1 MSNFH
6 FCVFLKICRTLHQV
20 CGKNIKKEKEKK
32 EAKPFRY
39 IIRSSNWGERERERE
54 RERTSDG
61 SIVAVVLKNLSKNDP
76 STENNKSPKWK
87 GKLSLYNDG
96 FNKIESN
103 H

>member
-1 MSNFH
+1 MLRATPSMW
-6 FCVFLKICRTLHQV
+6 KEYSKT
-20 CGKNIKKEKEKK
+20 KK
-32 EAKPFRY
+32 RQNHLGT
-39 IIRSSNWGERERERE
+39 SSDHPIGERE

>member
-1 MSNFH
+1 M
-6 FCVFLKICRTLHQV
+6 
-20 CGKNIKKEKEKK
+20 KKK
-32 EAKPFRY
+32 RQNHLGT
-39 IIRSSNWGERERERE
+39 SSDHPTGERERERE

>member
-20 CGKNIKKEKEKK
+20 CGKNIKKKK
-32 EAKPFRY
+32 KKKRQNLLGT
-39 IIRSSNWGERERERE
+39 SSDHPTGERERERE

-76 STENNKSPKWK
+76 STENNNSPKWK